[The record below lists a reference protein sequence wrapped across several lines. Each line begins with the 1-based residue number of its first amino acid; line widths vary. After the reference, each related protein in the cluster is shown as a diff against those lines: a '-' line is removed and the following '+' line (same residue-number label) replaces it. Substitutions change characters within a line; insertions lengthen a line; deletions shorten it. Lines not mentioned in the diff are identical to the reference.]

1 MRKGNKGRKKIGRE
15 YFSSNFRMYYIYKF
29 MKINIEEREETKEV
43 LLNASSTASSL

>member
-15 YFSSNFRMYYIYKF
+15 YFSSNFRMNIYKF